1 MYNIDMLLG
10 ATSADYAK
18 IYLIHMERALCMS
31 PALVKVDVSWSG
43 HSVIK
48 YIYIKKKKKK
58 NSDPNYSIYIT
69 YLSIDI

>member
-1 MYNIDMLLG
+1 MLLG

-18 IYLIHMERALCMS
+18 IYSIHMEGTICMS

-48 YIYIKKKKKK
+48 YIYKKKKKQ
-58 NSDPNYSIYIT
+58 
-69 YLSIDI
+69 